1 MFFNLTLQK
10 LTNSDVFPK
19 SEPEMRMCVV
29 YWDHIKYFSS
39 AVKIC
44 YQKIKK
50 KKKGGGWVSIENTRP
65 V

>member
-1 MFFNLTLQK
+1 MLQK

-39 AVKIC
+39 TVKIC
-44 YQKIKK
+44 YLKK
-50 KKKGGGWVSIENTRP
+50 EEKKRKKGGGWVLIEKTRP
-65 V
+65 G

>member
-29 YWDHIKYFSS
+29 YWDHINYFSS
-39 AVKIC
+39 TVKMLL
-44 YQKIKK
+44 KK
-50 KKKGGGWVSIENTRP
+50 KKKKEGVGCR
-65 V
+65 